1 MDTPTGSTPQDAEKA
16 QIKEHFS
23 QFGEFETV
31 TLKNDMAT
39 SKNLEKLI
47 ESKSSPM
54 LCFGELGMILRKFS
68 IIFPFD
74 FLN

>member
-1 MDTPTGSTPQDAEKA
+1 METATGSMPQDAKQA
-16 QIKEHFS
+16 QIKEHFG
-23 QFGEFETV
+23 QFDEIDTV

-39 SKNLEKLI
+39 SENLEKKI

-54 LCFGELGMILRKFS
+54 LLFGELGMILRKFS

>member
-1 MDTPTGSTPQDAEKA
+1 METATGSMPQVAKKA
-16 QIKEHFS
+16 QIKEHFG
-23 QFGEFETV
+23 QFDEIDAV

-39 SKNLEKLI
+39 SENLEKKI

-54 LCFGELGMILRKFS
+54 LLFGELSMILRKFS